1 MHSLTAQDVQLALAQ
16 VGHRLSHRGIAVQL
30 VIAGGVAGLLG
41 GMLRPGRTT
50 GDCDV
55 MLLSDWAAW
64 AEVQAAAEVVA
75 EVMGLP
81 KSWLSRD
88 CAIYAWCL
96 PLGWRDRLERVGTFG
111 TLTVLRISRFDLIA
125 AKLMSCPKRPQD
137 VEDLQDLKPT
147 AAEWDDVQ
155 KHLDRLELED
165 LSGSTFDDQRAILGV
180 LRGNNNHP

>member
-1 MHSLTAQDVQLALAQ
+1 MSSWPLLKS
-16 VGHRLSHRGIAVQL
+16 GRGIPLQMVL
-30 VIAGGVAGLLG
+30 AGGVAGLLS
-41 GMLRPGRTT
+41 GMLCPARIT

-64 AEVQAAAEVVA
+64 AKAQAAAEEVA
-75 EVMGLP
+75 EVIKLP
-81 KSWLSRD
+81 KAWLSRD

-96 PLGWRDRLERVGTFG
+96 PLGWRDRLEHVGTFG

-125 AKLMSCPKRPQD
+125 AKLISSPKRPQD
-137 VEDLQDLKPT
+137 VEDLQDLRPT
-147 AAEWDDVQ
+147 GAEWDDVE

-165 LSGSTFDDQRAILGV
+165 RSGSTFDEQRAILGV